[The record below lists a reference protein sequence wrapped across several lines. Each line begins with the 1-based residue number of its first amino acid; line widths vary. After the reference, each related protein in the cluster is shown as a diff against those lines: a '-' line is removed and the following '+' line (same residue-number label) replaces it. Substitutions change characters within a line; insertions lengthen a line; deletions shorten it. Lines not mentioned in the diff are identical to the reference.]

1 MLSCKDYYYNDVK
14 IPLVG
19 AAALRIPMHSLL
31 SRLLK
36 ARLQRRDSTGR
47 RTVIACRAGQIK
59 RSSCGGANA
68 VSFVVVSGF

>member
-19 AAALRIPMHSLL
+19 AAALHSLL